1 MKLTINQAADVLCVR
16 PARVRVLI
24 AEKRIAATQD
34 RRSFRWAVDAASLK
48 KYLATPQA
56 AGRPRKAL
64 TK

>member
-24 AEKRIAATQD
+24 ASKRLDATQD
-34 RRSFRWAVDAASLK
+34 KRSFRWSVDAASLK
-48 KYLATPQA
+48 KYLATPQT
-56 AGRPRKAL
+56 AGRPRKAF